1 MSKITEDQVKRA
13 ADLARLAITDEEAER
28 YTQQINEVFSI
39 ADQLQGLNT
48 DNIEP
53 TTHIFSVKNVLRD
66 DVPQEGLTHEQV
78 FKNAKEHEQDG
89 QFRVPAI
96 ME

>member
-1 MSKITEDQVKRA
+1 MSKITVDEVKRA
-13 ADLARLAITDEEAER
+13 ADLARLAITDAEAED
-28 YTQQINEVFSI
+28 YTKQIGEIFAS
-39 ADQLQGLNT
+39 ADHLQELNT

-53 TTHIFSVKNVLRD
+53 TTHIFNVKNVLRD
-66 DVPQEGLTHEQV
+66 DIPKQGLTHEEV
-78 FKNAKEHEQDG
+78 FKNATAHEQDG